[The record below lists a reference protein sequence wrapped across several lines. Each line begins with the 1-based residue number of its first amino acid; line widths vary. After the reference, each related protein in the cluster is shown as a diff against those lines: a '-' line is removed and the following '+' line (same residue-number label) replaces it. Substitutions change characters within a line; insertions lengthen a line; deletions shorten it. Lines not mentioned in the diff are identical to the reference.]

1 MAEISLQDVF
11 NRAYTYLRASG
22 IDMTVDRYRTLLH
35 LIEDSVASADE
46 EEQEDAL
53 LESAMER
60 IPRYFELPENRAPKA
75 TPPLFRGSIG
85 YGRDD

>member
-60 IPRYFELPENRAPKA
+60 
-75 TPPLFRGSIG
+75 
-85 YGRDD
+85 